1 EGPSGPVRA
10 AAGPRG
16 RPGAALPGSTAAAR
30 RGAGLPPLAAAGSLL
45 PVLEGHVREIM
56 SEPLPDGPDGTAALG
71 DAAVV
76 ERLLNGRAAVV
87 CGPGLGQADG
97 TRALVAHVVRR
108 TNAPLVLDADGLN
121 LVAGTAILRERPG

>member
-1 EGPSGPVRA
+1 
-10 AAGPRG
+10 
-16 RPGAALPGSTAAAR
+16 
-30 RGAGLPPLAAAGSLL
+30 
-45 PVLEGHVREIM
+45 
-56 SEPLPDGPDGTAALG
+56 LG
-71 DAAVV
+71 DPGVV

-121 LVAGTAILRERPG
+121 LVVGTAILRERPGPTVVTPHPAEIAPLPPTSTGVVQADRVATARRVGGRHGGG